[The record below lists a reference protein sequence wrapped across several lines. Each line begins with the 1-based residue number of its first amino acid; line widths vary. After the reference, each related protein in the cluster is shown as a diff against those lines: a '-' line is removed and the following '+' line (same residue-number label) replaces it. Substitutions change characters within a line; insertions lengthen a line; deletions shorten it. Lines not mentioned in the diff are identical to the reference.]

1 MKSIAI
7 KLKRAA
13 GFTLAETL
21 MTVLILLMVSAVVAG
36 GMPAAM
42 NAYRKAVDAAN
53 AQLLLS
59 TTVNALRDEL
69 STAWD
74 VEVEGT
80 TITYQSSD
88 TGEESII
95 SLGDDGKIML
105 QEYAGEIPDWIEEK
119 DPAGNPFP
127 RGDKRPLVSDAMT
140 KGISK
145 DLTVSYTGAA
155 RFPSDTAKKV
165 EYVKITG
172 LEVKRGT
179 DTVAKMPDDDGSE
192 KVLLIR
198 VLTGGEGA

>member
-1 MKSIAI
+1 MKSMAI

-42 NAYRKAVDAAN
+42 NTYHKAVDAAN

-74 VEVEGT
+74 VEVNGT

-88 TGEESII
+88 TGGKSKI
-95 SLGDDGKIML
+95 SVENDGKIML
-105 QEYAGEIPDWIEEK
+105 QEFAGESAAWLEGIQT
-119 DPAGNPFP
+119 GN
-127 RGDKRPLVSDAMT
+127 KRPLVSAAMT

-155 RFPSDTAKKV
+155 RIPSDTAKKV

-172 LEVKRGT
+172 LEVKSGDLT
-179 DTVAKMPDDDGSE
+179 MAKMPDGDGGE

>member
-1 MKSIAI
+1 MAI

-42 NAYRKAVDAAN
+42 NAYHKAVDAAN

-74 VEVEGT
+74 VEVNGT

-88 TGEESII
+88 TGGKSKI
-95 SLGDDGKIML
+95 SVENDGKIML
-105 QEYAGEIPDWIEEK
+105 QEFAGESAAWLEGIQT
-119 DPAGNPFP
+119 GN
-127 RGDKRPLVSDAMT
+127 KRPLVSAVMA
-140 KGISK
+140 KGIK
-145 DLTVSYTGAA
+145 NEMTASYTGAQCI
-155 RFPSDTAKKV
+155 RNSENNTI

-172 LEVKRGT
+172 LEVKSGDLT
-179 DTVAKMPDDDGSE
+179 MAKMPDGEGGE